1 MSVNKPYVIEIK
13 DIPDIF
19 NSKNDL
25 VSSLYLAQ
33 PLISLGFHTYI
44 HQNKNKLMDSK
55 LRESNFYLVVNKFEH
70 IISDSKDD
78 LKTITEKYFKTGKNK
93 PEIISRSFFKLWEI
107 LFYFLSLVIL

>member
-25 VSSLYLAQ
+25 VLSLYLAQ

-44 HQNKNKLMDSK
+44 HQNKNKL
-55 LRESNFYLVVNKFEH
+55 N
-70 IISDSKDD
+70 
-78 LKTITEKYFKTGKNK
+78 
-93 PEIISRSFFKLWEI
+93 
-107 LFYFLSLVIL
+107 YFLPIVTPPSSIDHPAQRFQQRKVYGGRGFDLAQKTSSPM